1 MTALCRS
8 CDGEFD
14 ANDFCPRCQHYA
26 SEQLPEKTL
35 DQLFD
40 ENPACRAYRDAI
52 RARLWGFDV
61 LGEQSRARDGEAGTP
76 KSHPDTP

>member
-35 DQLFD
+35 DQLLSERPD
-40 ENPACRAYRDAI
+40 LRAYRDEV
-52 RARLWGFDV
+52 RARLWDV
-61 LGEQSRARDGEAGTP
+61 ETVADPLKRRAA
-76 KSHPDTP
+76 